1 MSAGIDS
8 GPVTVGLIGDTRLV
22 YDLWGEAVDSASML
36 ARIAQS
42 GEILMT
48 KATRDRTSIGSV
60 QVDAPGLGE
69 LEAYRVTTSNSQEAS
84 T

>member
-1 MSAGIDS
+1 
-8 GPVTVGLIGDTRLV
+8 V
-22 YDLWGEAVDSASML
+22 YDLWGEAVDNASML
-36 ARIAQS
+36 ARIAQN

-48 KATRDRTSIGSV
+48 KAAKDRTSIASV

-69 LEAYRVTTSNSQEAS
+69 LEAYRVTISNNQGAS